1 MEASEKAHRLV
12 FKFLKKGMTH
22 DKAKELAKMLCYEVV
37 CEIDIHHVK
46 IYETLERKAY
56 WEKVSQEVDNI

>member
-1 MEASEKAHRLV
+1 MEAWEKAHRLV
-12 FKFLKKGMTH
+12 IKFLKKGVPH
-22 DKAKELAKMLCYEVV
+22 GEAKEMAKMLCYEVV

-56 WEKVSQEVDNI
+56 WEKVSQEVDKV